1 MSAASLKVIGE
12 AVVLYRIA
20 TWALSGLT
28 LGFGATAVQKVERP
42 EEL

>member
-1 MSAASLKVIGE
+1 MSAASLKLMGE

-20 TWALSGLT
+20 TWALSGFG
-28 LGFGATAVQKVERP
+28 LGLSVAVRKVERP